1 MNAGYSSGWCEES
14 FGIPLVASEVL
25 CVAKGDDCC
34 RFIMAV
40 PSKIQNYIHDYFN
53 LKVVGKRD
61 KPYFNTP
68 EFFKRKVLEE
78 QLKASEAQYKN
89 QYNQVRYRLKF
100 EKLIS
105 DISKYHVNA
114 SYLEIDNAIN
124 FTLSEI
130 GRFAKVDRVY
140 IFLFSKKKHL
150 PGYSNIGE
158 FWANENLY
166 VSPLRLRRNIKMS
179 ADPHHFKYMHNTHEW
194 CSKSVEPYI
203 NFLQNIPINQ
213 FPWLISKLKKKKVV
227 NVSDTNKLPK
237 WALAEKKEFKREK
250 IQSLLIVPM
259 EKENSLVGFMGFDI
273 VTHKKQWLA
282 EDIFMLSTVA
292 DIVIQSILK
301 SYTIIEHES
310 IVRYFDPLTR
320 LPNKELFVNYLQAVL
335 SNIEQLENCFSFL
348 ILLNID
354 EFHIIND
361 AYGTPFGDQLL
372 FIIAERLL
380 HILPYK
386 AKLCRLEADR
396 FLILLQGN
404 KAEILKIADEILS
417 MFNHVFKLNN
427 CQVYLQARI
436 GVTKIHNHSDN
447 PEKLI
452 QQASLATRQA
462 RLDNIKIAIFE
473 PNTEK
478 SVNLKLNIQAELHQ
492 AITENQLV
500 LHYQPQ
506 FCTKTK
512 HIVALEA
519 LLRWMHPKK
528 GLLYPSE
535 FLDALL
541 CSDLLLSAGEWVL
554 KTVCAQSV
562 AWIKQGLRP
571 VSIAVNISE
580 SQFRQPNFVPML
592 KKILTKTNMDPC
604 LLKLE
609 VTEQVMIDHLD
620 ETARKLHEIEAHN
633 IQIILDDFGTGYASL
648 SYLHQLPISKLKID
662 KSFIK
667 NMLTNKNAAIITKTI
682 ILLAK
687 GLGIKSLAE
696 GVETKEQFDILKQ
709 LGCDEIQGYYFSEPL
724 PVEKIALF
732 LQDGST
738 LNKGAF

>member
-1 MNAGYSSGWCEES
+1 M
-14 FGIPLVASEVL
+14 
-25 CVAKGDDCC
+25 
-34 RFIMAV
+34 
-40 PSKIQNYIHDYFN
+40 
-53 LKVVGKRD
+53 
-61 KPYFNTP
+61 
-68 EFFKRKVLEE
+68 
-78 QLKASEAQYKN
+78 
-89 QYNQVRYRLKF
+89 
-100 EKLIS
+100 
-105 DISKYHVNA
+105 
-114 SYLEIDNAIN
+114 
-124 FTLSEI
+124 
-130 GRFAKVDRVY
+130 
-140 IFLFSKKKHL
+140 
-150 PGYSNIGE
+150 
-158 FWANENLY
+158 
-166 VSPLRLRRNIKMS
+166 
-179 ADPHHFKYMHNTHEW
+179 
-194 CSKSVEPYI
+194 
-203 NFLQNIPINQ
+203 
-213 FPWLISKLKKKKVV
+213 
-227 NVSDTNKLPK
+227 NKLPK
-237 WALAEKKEFKREK
+237 WALAEKKEFKRER

-372 FIIAERLL
+372 FIIAEKLL

-427 CQVYLQARI
+427 HQVYLQARI
-436 GVTKIHNHSDN
+436 GVTKIDNHSDN

-452 QQASLATRQA
+452 QRASLAMRKA

-473 PNTEK
+473 SNTEK
-478 SVNLKLNIQAELHQ
+478 SVNLKLNIQAELYQ

-506 FCTKTK
+506 FCAKTK
-512 HIVALEA
+512 QIVALEA

-535 FLDALL
+535 FLDVLL
-541 CSDLLLSAGEWVL
+541 CSDLLLPAGEWVL

-580 SQFRQPNFVPML
+580 PQFRQPNFVPML
-592 KKILTKTNMDPC
+592 KKILTKTHMDPC

-667 NMLTNKNAAIITKTI
+667 NMLTNKNAAMITKTI

-732 LQDGST
+732 LQD
-738 LNKGAF
+738 

>member
-1 MNAGYSSGWCEES
+1 M
-14 FGIPLVASEVL
+14 
-25 CVAKGDDCC
+25 
-34 RFIMAV
+34 
-40 PSKIQNYIHDYFN
+40 
-53 LKVVGKRD
+53 
-61 KPYFNTP
+61 
-68 EFFKRKVLEE
+68 
-78 QLKASEAQYKN
+78 
-89 QYNQVRYRLKF
+89 
-100 EKLIS
+100 
-105 DISKYHVNA
+105 
-114 SYLEIDNAIN
+114 
-124 FTLSEI
+124 
-130 GRFAKVDRVY
+130 
-140 IFLFSKKKHL
+140 
-150 PGYSNIGE
+150 
-158 FWANENLY
+158 
-166 VSPLRLRRNIKMS
+166 
-179 ADPHHFKYMHNTHEW
+179 
-194 CSKSVEPYI
+194 
-203 NFLQNIPINQ
+203 
-213 FPWLISKLKKKKVV
+213 
-227 NVSDTNKLPK
+227 NKLPK

-259 EKENSLVGFMGFDI
+259 EKENSLVGFMGFDK

-335 SNIEQLENCFSFL
+335 SNIEQQENCFSFL

-372 FIIAERLL
+372 FIIAEKLL

-427 CQVYLQARI
+427 HQVYLQARI
-436 GVTKIHNHSDN
+436 GVTKIDNHSDN
-447 PEKLI
+447 LEKLI
-452 QQASLATRQA
+452 QRASLAMRKA

-473 PNTEK
+473 SNTEK
-478 SVNLKLNIQAELHQ
+478 SVNLKLNIQAELYQ

-506 FCTKTK
+506 FCAKTK
-512 HIVALEA
+512 QIVALEA

-535 FLDALL
+535 FLDVLL
-541 CSDLLLSAGEWVL
+541 CSDLLLPAGEWVL
-554 KTVCAQSV
+554 KTVCAQNV
-562 AWIKQGLRP
+562 AWIKQGLRS

-580 SQFRQPNFVPML
+580 PQFRQPNFVPML
-592 KKILTKTNMDPC
+592 KKILTKTHMDPC

-667 NMLTNKNAAIITKTI
+667 NMLTNKNAAMITKTI

-724 PVEKIALF
+724 SVEKIALF

-738 LNKGAF
+738 PNKGAF